1 MRTTFVLHVF
11 CDVFRRIAYQESSQ
25 TFGVISMR
33 MDLQDS
39 NGLNPTRPSASTHAA
54 MMSSSSSGKVTMGTS
69 TMGEHSAGDEV
80 EVHSLLIIDQHTF
93 EGKAKKK
100 TFLVSQ
106 AKKIKILCHI
116 LLITLLLHRDF
127 IVKILLQNLHRGV
140 TQSIR
145 KIKLFPF

>member
-93 EGKAKKK
+93 EGKAKKTK
-100 TFLVSQ
+100 NLVSQ

-116 LLITLLLHRDF
+116 LLITLFLHRDF
-127 IVKILLQNLHRGV
+127 IVKILLLYCCKICTGV
-140 TQSIR
+140 
-145 KIKLFPF
+145 

>member
-93 EGKAKKK
+93 EGKAEKP
-100 TFLVSQ
+100 TFSFSS
-106 AKKIKILCHI
+106 KE
-116 LLITLLLHRDF
+116 
-127 IVKILLQNLHRGV
+127 N
-140 TQSIR
+140 
-145 KIKLFPF
+145 

>member
-1 MRTTFVLHVF
+1 MYDCVNENHFCITLHVF

-100 TFLVSQ
+100 
-106 AKKIKILCHI
+106 HI
-116 LLITLLLHRDF
+116 
-127 IVKILLQNLHRGV
+127 
-140 TQSIR
+140 
-145 KIKLFPF
+145 

>member
-1 MRTTFVLHVF
+1 MRIPNIIHVF
-11 CDVFRRIAYQESSQ
+11 CDVSRRIAYQESSQ

-100 TFLVSQ
+100 HLVSQ

-116 LLITLLLHRDF
+116 LLITLFLHRDF
-127 IVKILLQNLHRGV
+127 IVKIMLFYCCKICTGV
-140 TQSIR
+140 
-145 KIKLFPF
+145 

>member
-1 MRTTFVLHVF
+1 MRIPNIIHVY
-11 CDVFRRIAYQESSQ
+11 CDVSRRIAYQESSQ

-93 EGKAKKK
+93 EGKAEK
-100 TFLVSQ
+100 TIFSFSS
-106 AKKIKILCHI
+106 KE
-116 LLITLLLHRDF
+116 
-127 IVKILLQNLHRGV
+127 N
-140 TQSIR
+140 
-145 KIKLFPF
+145 

>member
-1 MRTTFVLHVF
+1 
-11 CDVFRRIAYQESSQ
+11 
-25 TFGVISMR
+25 
-33 MDLQDS
+33 
-39 NGLNPTRPSASTHAA
+39 
-54 MMSSSSSGKVTMGTS
+54 MGTS

-93 EGKAKKK
+93 EGKAKK
-100 TFLVSQ
+100 TFLVSL

-116 LLITLLLHRDF
+116 LLITLFLHRDF